1 MSLSASAPKLSV
13 CVITRNEER
22 FIGQC
27 LASVAGLQPHELI
40 VVDSGSTDRT
50 VAIAEACGARV
61 LPIVW
66 RDDYA
71 WARNV
76 AIDAAQGDWI
86 MFLDADEYWEGS
98 TRLRQRL
105 ARTPAEVGGF
115 LLERADVYL
124 EPGSGRKISC
134 PVGIVR
140 LFRKNDTFRYAYRV
154 HEQINTSITSTGA
167 RIEVLTE
174 GRLIH
179 QVFALSPAFIERK
192 QANYLRLL
200 DEALALAPADEWL
213 RYQRAKT
220 LWFLKREPEA
230 LALFQA
236 LSEPST
242 ASVVIRCSAYCNA
255 AILLQ
260 EAGRPAEAI
269 AQVQHSLQ
277 LNPSQSL
284 GYLIL
289 GDIYYEQRRFGAAAQ
304 SYLRTKK
311 AINTLRFNDIIPG
324 DLYLY
329 PAERLYKLG
338 CCFLAAGRVRLA
350 RLMFRWGLRQQPR
363 HLNCLYGL
371 AIVALARRDM
381 AAAQL
386 YTQRCLAENPEWQRL
401 HELSRRLGMAPAV
414 PATV

>member
-1 MSLSASAPKLSV
+1 MRTARPKLSV

-27 LASVAGLQPHELI
+27 LASVAVLQPHELI

-50 VAIAEACGARV
+50 VAIAEAHGARV
-61 LPIVW
+61 LPITW

-71 WARNV
+71 WARNQ
-76 AIDAAQGDWI
+76 AIEQASGDWI
-86 MFLDADEYWEGS
+86 LFLDADEYWEGGA
-98 TRLRQRL
+98 LGPLL
-105 ARTPAEVGGF
+105 ARTPPAVGGF

-124 EPGSGRKISC
+124 DPDSGRKISC

-140 LFRKNDTFRYAYRV
+140 LFRKNATFRYAYRV
-154 HEQINTSITSTGA
+154 HEQINSSISGA
-167 RIEVLTE
+167 SSRIEVLRA

-179 QVFALSPAFIERK
+179 QVFALSQEFIQRK

-200 DEALALAPADEWL
+200 EESLREAPQDEWL
-213 RYQRAKT
+213 RYQQAKT

-230 LALFQA
+230 LQLFRE
-236 LSEPST
+236 LSGPYT
-242 ASVVIRCSAYCNA
+242 ASLVIRCSACCNA

-260 EAGRPAEAI
+260 AAGQAPAAI
-269 AQVQHSLQ
+269 ALLQHSLQ
-277 LNPSQSL
+277 LHPGQSL

-289 GDIYYEQRRFGAAAQ
+289 GDVYYGQGQYGRAAQ
-304 SYLRTKK
+304 CYLRTKSSL
-311 AINTLRFNDIIPG
+311 NTLRFEAIIPG

-338 CCFLAAGRVRLA
+338 CCFLAAGRFTLA
-350 RLMFRWGLRQQPR
+350 RLLFRWGLHRQASSV
-363 HLNCLYGL
+363 NCLYGL

-381 AAAQL
+381 AAARR
-386 YTQRCLAENPEWQRL
+386 YTRRCQAENPEWQRL
-401 HELSRRLGMAPAV
+401 RELSSRLGLEASPAAV
-414 PATV
+414 TWG